1 MKGLIDFL
9 RTLISTL
16 DKNAESRVILIKYW
30 LGLNQTI
37 MVYNPTMEGIPIS
50 VLFLKSKVC
59 VNLYSHLLLY
69 KTILYT
75 IETGVQI
82 IVHNQLGLPDMPKP
96 SRHSLPVNW
105 ADHVT
110 WDPRPCRGCSC
121 HNCYMCGC
129 WHLTCEKADAGWKG
143 EHRKLLDSSFKI
155 FQQIIILN

>member
-1 MKGLIDFL
+1 MSFVIWQVKGLIDFL

-16 DKNAESRVILIKYW
+16 DKNTESRVILIKYW

-37 MVYNPTMEGIPIS
+37 MVYNPTTEGIRIS

-59 VNLYSHLLLY
+59 VNLYSHWLLY

-110 WDPRPCRGCSC
+110 RPRMLLSQLL
-121 HNCYMCGC
+121 HVWM
-129 WHLTCEKADAGWKG
+129 LTSDMWESRRRMKRRAP
-143 EHRKLLDSSFKI
+143 ETSRLF
-155 FQQIIILN
+155 F